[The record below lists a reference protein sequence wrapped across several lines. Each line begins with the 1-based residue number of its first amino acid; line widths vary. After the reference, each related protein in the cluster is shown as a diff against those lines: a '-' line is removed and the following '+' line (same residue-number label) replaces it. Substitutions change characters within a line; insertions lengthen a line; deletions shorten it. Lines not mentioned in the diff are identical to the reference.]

1 MKTIKIHN
9 EKCLSVECDFYQTCC
24 KNSVS
29 HTYQT
34 KRKFLPVIENQ
45 NQCMSFD
52 SGKQSELRD
61 NNYPYKLVRI
71 YDYKLHPANDVVEFV

>member
-1 MKTIKIHN
+1 MKNIKIHN
-9 EKCLSVECDFYQTCC
+9 NKCLSVQCDFYQTCV

-34 KRKFLPVIENQ
+34 KRKFVPVIQ
-45 NQCMSFD
+45 NDSQCMSFD

-61 NNYPYKLVRI
+61 NNYPYKLSAI
-71 YDYKLHPANDVVEFV
+71 YDYRLYPAKDVVDFV